1 MGMSQWHIFS
11 SKLPSNYFLCK
22 GMEGRFIGH
31 LANEPEACI
40 AMVNHPEHAEL
51 TILSKRVVGST
62 MYKWHKNGNVELIP
76 EEDLSNGLGRAD
88 ERIEGGEDDEDI
100 EDQDDYKEEM
110 EIQNSMT
117 ADQASSVP
125 KTAKLE
131 VRV

>member
-1 MGMSQWHIFS
+1 
-11 SKLPSNYFLCK
+11 
-22 GMEGRFIGH
+22 
-31 LANEPEACI
+31 
-40 AMVNHPEHAEL
+40 MVNHPEHAEL